1 MSLLRS
7 EPAVLITLLGTIIVA
22 IAQQI
27 VGSGIVTGNGL
38 NVLNAIIAVIPVIAG
53 IITRQLVTPATTTA
67 AGSAD

>member
-1 MSLLRS
+1 MNILRT
-7 EPAVLITLLGTIIVA
+7 EPAVVITLIGTIIVA

-53 IITRQLVTPATTTA
+53 IVTRQLVTPATTTA